1 MFQFEAFAPSRQVGR
16 VMGLSHSD
24 IRGSTLLCSSP
35 QLFAALHVLHR
46 LSVPRHPPCALSCLL
61 LNHCAG
67 RPAQQITQ
75 PCYWFVSPFV
85 LSHSVHTHALTR
97 SQPACALGP
106 EPEISP
112 RPKPTHAAIS
122 ALATS
127 ILPKNCRGAGTAGTR
142 FYYLLTFTAYLLL
155 LRILFYRVYQ
165 KTRGASRI
173 RTGDPL
179 LARQVL

>member
-1 MFQFEAFAPSRQVGR
+1 MFQFEAFAPGRQVGQ

-67 RPAQQITQ
+67 RPAQLITQ

-97 SQPACALGP
+97 SQPTCALAPARKSPPGQ
-106 EPEISP
+106 SP
-112 RPKPTHAAIS
+112 RTPPS
-122 ALATS
+122 APL
-127 ILPKNCRGAGTAGTR
+127 LPQYLQRTTADR
-142 FYYLLTFTAYLLL
+142 HRRHPRLLQYSFTA
-155 LRILFYRVYQ
+155 
-165 KTRGASRI
+165 
-173 RTGDPL
+173 
-179 LARQVL
+179 